1 MAMIPTDQL
10 PIFSVVDDVKRALAE
25 NPCVVLQAPPGAGK
39 TTIIPL
45 VLLNEMWM
53 ARSKMIVLAPRRL
66 AARAAAMRMADLLG
80 ESVGRTVGYRM
91 RMESRVGRNT
101 RIEVVTEG
109 VLTRMLQGDPSLEG
123 VGLVVFDEF
132 HERNLDGDTGLALCL
147 DIQGVLNESLRL
159 LVMSA
164 TLDCS
169 PVADLL
175 GRAPI
180 MSCAG
185 RSYPVETRFV
195 GDHTPSGS
203 VESVVN
209 VVLRATREERGNI
222 LVFLPGAAEIHA
234 AARKLDEAQ
243 LGSQWIVAPLYG
255 NLTLRAQNQAIEPPG
270 QGKRKIVLATSIAE
284 TSLTI
289 EGIRVVIDSG
299 LQRLPQFDLRSG
311 LSRLVTRPVSQA
323 SADQRCGRA
332 GRSEPGV
339 CLRLWSRHAHAAL
352 PPAHR
357 PEICEADLAGLA
369 LELALWGVGDPGR
382 LKWLDPPPMTAYQN
396 ARILLQRLEAMDD
409 RFTITPHGRCM
420 ASLPLHPRL
429 AHMVL
434 ASEATGHGA
443 AACDLAA
450 LLMERDVLRFE
461 PGRWDPDLRLRFDLL
476 QTARREGISS
486 ISRAEIDSAALRRTM
501 ESADVLRNRL
511 GLPLSETVAPTIG
524 QLLIRAYPDR
534 VAQAR
539 PGRHGKF
546 RMASGQ
552 GAYVNDIS
560 SLATEDYLVAAA
572 LDGRRREARIF
583 LAAAFGE
590 DLLMEQCQHRMG
602 TDDEIAWDAQQHAV
616 TARRV
621 TRYDALTV
629 RSEPLIAP
637 DPQAV
642 LSAMLD
648 GIRSSGIECLPWT
661 RMLVRWRERVA
672 FLGRFDPGAVPWPDT
687 TDEGLTANL
696 EQWLGP
702 WLAGI
707 TRLKQLVRIDFKAAL
722 FGLLTHDQHRLLD
735 RLAPTHI
742 TVPSGS
748 RLAIDYSGEVPVLAV
763 RLQEMFGLTQTPAIV
778 DGRQRLLIH
787 LLSPAGRPV
796 QITRDLA
803 GFWQTGYQVV
813 KRELKGRYPKHFW
826 PDDPLRAAPTATV
839 KKSRKRT

>member
-1 MAMIPTDQL
+1 
-10 PIFSVVDDVKRALAE
+10 
-25 NPCVVLQAPPGAGK
+25 
-39 TTIIPL
+39 
-45 VLLNEMWM
+45 
-53 ARSKMIVLAPRRL
+53 
-66 AARAAAMRMADLLG
+66 
-80 ESVGRTVGYRM
+80 
-91 RMESRVGRNT
+91 
-101 RIEVVTEG
+101 
-109 VLTRMLQGDPSLEG
+109 
-123 VGLVVFDEF
+123 
-132 HERNLDGDTGLALCL
+132 
-147 DIQGVLNESLRL
+147 
-159 LVMSA
+159 
-164 TLDCS
+164 
-169 PVADLL
+169 
-175 GRAPI
+175 
-180 MSCAG
+180 
-185 RSYPVETRFV
+185 
-195 GDHTPSGS
+195 
-203 VESVVN
+203 
-209 VVLRATREERGNI
+209 
-222 LVFLPGAAEIHA
+222 
-234 AARKLDEAQ
+234 
-243 LGSQWIVAPLYG
+243 
-255 NLTLRAQNQAIEPPG
+255 
-270 QGKRKIVLATSIAE
+270 
-284 TSLTI
+284 
-289 EGIRVVIDSG
+289 
-299 LQRLPQFDLRSG
+299 
-311 LSRLVTRPVSQA
+311 
-323 SADQRCGRA
+323 
-332 GRSEPGV
+332 
-339 CLRLWSRHAHAAL
+339 
-352 PPAHR
+352 
-357 PEICEADLAGLA
+357 
-369 LELALWGVGDPGR
+369 
-382 LKWLDPPPMTAYQN
+382 
-396 ARILLQRLEAMDD
+396 
-409 RFTITPHGRCM
+409 
-420 ASLPLHPRL
+420 
-429 AHMVL
+429 
-434 ASEATGHGA
+434 
-443 AACDLAA
+443 
-450 LLMERDVLRFE
+450 
-461 PGRWDPDLRLRFDLL
+461 
-476 QTARREGISS
+476 
-486 ISRAEIDSAALRRTM
+486 M